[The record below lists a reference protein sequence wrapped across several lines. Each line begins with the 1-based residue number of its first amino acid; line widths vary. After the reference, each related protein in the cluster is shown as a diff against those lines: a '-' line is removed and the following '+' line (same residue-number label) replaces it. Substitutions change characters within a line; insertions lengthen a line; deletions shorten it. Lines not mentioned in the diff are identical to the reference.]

1 MIQNLPLG
9 PTLLIAGTAIGG
21 GMLALPL
28 SALEIGFLPSI
39 GAFGLTWFFMTLSAA
54 YLLQAC
60 LRAPTDSDLFTV
72 AHNTLGNFGKWLTTF
87 TYFGLLYTLIC
98 AYILGLSEWTSALFE
113 HWFNIYCDK
122 SLLFVLIATLAW
134 GWLALGTKGVDYINR
149 FFMILL
155 CFSYALLIGH
165 ATPHLEPKHWE
176 IIPNTLTQN
185 TFCAILPVLTTAF
198 GFGIVIPML
207 CKMVNKNQV
216 RLKAALFYGCG
227 FVLIVYIFWQA
238 LMFGL
243 LPIQDATALLAFT
256 QAPHP
261 TEKIS
266 QLLVQGPYSPFLAIA
281 FQALAF
287 SALITSFLGVS
298 ISLAHFL
305 KDAIP
310 VRLHHNSPAGLG
322 LLTMAPALL
331 VIILAPYSFLF
342 FVSFASLFVAILLG
356 ILPVL
361 FAQYSPKQPQTFTV
375 PGGCPLKLLTLLFFI
390 CVISIELYTLWVTK

>member
-1 MIQNLPLG
+1 MLKNLPLG

-39 GAFGLTWFFMTLSAA
+39 SAFFITWFFMTLSAA

-60 LRAPTDSDLFTV
+60 LRAPNDADLFTL
-72 AHNTLGNFGKWLTTF
+72 AHLTLGNLGKWITTGA
-87 TYFGLLYTLIC
+87 YFSLLYTLIC
-98 AYILGLSEWTSALFE
+98 AYILGLSEWASALFE

-122 SLLFVLIATLAW
+122 SVLFVLITTLAW
-134 GWLALGTKGVDYINR
+134 GWLALGTKGVDYVNR

-155 CFSYALLIGH
+155 CLSYALLLGH

-176 IIPNTLTQN
+176 LLPSTLN
-185 TFCAILPVLTTAF
+185 YSNFFAILPLLTTAF
-198 GFGIVIPML
+198 GFGIVIPLL
-207 CKMVNKNQV
+207 CKMVHKNQA
-216 RLKAALFYGCG
+216 RLKTALFCG
-227 FVLIVYIFWQA
+227 SCFVLIVYILWQS

-243 LPIQDATALLAFT
+243 LPISDTTALLAFT
-256 QAPHP
+256 NSPHP

-281 FQALAF
+281 FQSLAF

-305 KDAIP
+305 KDALP
-310 VRLHHNSPAGLG
+310 VRLHRNSPAGLG
-322 LLTMAPALL
+322 LFTMAPALL
-331 VIILAPYSFLF
+331 VILFIPYSFLF
-342 FVSFASLFVAILLG
+342 FVSFAGLFVAILLG

-361 FAQYSPKQPQTFTV
+361 FAQRSPKQPNSFTV
-375 PGGCPLKLLTLLFFI
+375 PGGKIIQWFTLIFFVSVI
-390 CVISIELYTLWVTK
+390 CIELYTLWLAK